1 MVVRPSPAR
10 GRRRIDPAAVA
21 IFGAPFIVGV
31 IGSRLMLP
39 NLRGWYRSLDRP
51 SWTPPDQVFG
61 PVWTTLYL
69 LMGVAGARVWL
80 AGERWT
86 GRRDDPVLVALAM
99 HAIQLQLNLAWSWLF
114 FDRRRIDLALADIL
128 ALDGMVAATAVAFAR
143 VRPEAGALLLP
154 YLAWSTF
161 ATVLNVELLRRNGRG

>member
-1 MVVRPSPAR
+1 MVIRSPATR
-10 GRRRIDPAAVA
+10 SAGNIDPAAVA
-21 IFGAPFIVGV
+21 IFVAPFVAGV
-31 IGSRLMLP
+31 IGSRLTLP

-51 SWTPPDQVFG
+51 AWTPPDQVFG

-69 LMGVAGARVWL
+69 LMGIAGARVWL
-80 AGERWT
+80 ADERRT
-86 GRRDDPVLVALAM
+86 GRPDDPVMVALAL

-128 ALDGMVAATAVAFAR
+128 ALDGMVALTAAAFAR

-161 ATVLNVELLRRNGRG
+161 ATALNAELLRRNGRR